1 MHGDFALFATFTMAL
16 VTAFA
21 GGVIAR
27 RLGLPSLVGYLCAGL
42 VIGPF
47 TIGFVGDANYMNQ
60 LAEMGVIFMMFGVGV
75 HFSLNDL
82 WSVRTIAIPG
92 ALLQMA
98 LGTLLG
104 FLLAAWWGWSGS
116 AGLVMGLAISVA
128 STVVL
133 LRGLTDH
140 GLLST
145 MHGKVAVGWLVLE
158 DLATVA
164 ILVVMPLL
172 FGAHSGSEKT
182 WFALGVTAVQ
192 FIAFIALMLFVGARL
207 IPWLLGSIALTRSR
221 ELFIL
226 AVVAIALGV
235 AFGAAAFFGVSL
247 ALGAFL
253 AGVVLGESEVGHQV
267 GAEVIP
273 FRDIFSVLFF
283 VSVGMLVNPMAILAS
298 WGQVLMLILLVVCG
312 KWLINLSLGLIL
324 PASATTMLVVAA
336 GLSQIGEFTFI
347 VGSLGVSLGVLSQD
361 QYGLILAAA
370 TVSIMVNPFLFDLIP
385 TQEAFLKKFP
395 FFWQRLN
402 KSTAMPAAL
411 DRRMHDHIIIVGH
424 GRVGKYIGHVLTQLH
439 LPYVVVESDAVA
451 AKAMQE
457 AGIITL
463 FGDAANSEILHHTD
477 MATARALVVTVA
489 DETTAAVVVASAH
502 AMAPHLPIIAR
513 AATESGVHRLAAVGA
528 CHIIHPE
535 LEGGLEIMRHTL
547 LALGYPPGH
556 IQPYVDAVRGDA
568 YAAIASEGTRP
579 YVLDQ
584 LLTATR
590 GVEIAWQPVAAHSAL
605 VGKSMQEAN
614 LRALVGTSVI
624 ALLRDGHVIPNPQ
637 ADTHFAVGDL
647 VGVIGTVQELAA
659 TAALLDPTRE
669 QTPP

>member
-27 RLGLPSLVGYLCAGL
+27 RLGLPSMVGYLFAGL
-42 VIGPF
+42 LIGPF
-47 TIGFVGDANYMNQ
+47 TIGFVGNTNYMHQ
-60 LAEMGVIFMMFGVGV
+60 LAEMGVIFMMFGVGL
-75 HFSLNDL
+75 HFSLKDL

-98 LGTLLG
+98 LGTLFG
-104 FLLAAWWGWSGS
+104 FLLADWWGWSVS
-116 AGLVMGLAISVA
+116 AGMVMGMAISVA

-145 MHGKVAVGWLVLE
+145 IHGKVAVGWLVLE

-164 ILVVMPLL
+164 ILVLMPSL
-172 FGAHSGSEKT
+172 FGDHSSSEST
-182 WFALGVTAVQ
+182 WLAIGFTAVQ
-192 FIAFIALMLFVGARL
+192 SVAFIAIMLFVGARL
-207 IPWLLGSIALTRSR
+207 IPWLLGRIALTRSR

-235 AFGAAAFFGVSL
+235 AFGAAEFFGMSL

-253 AGVVLGESEVGHQV
+253 AGVVIGESDVGHQV

-273 FRDIFSVLFF
+273 FRDVFSVLFF

-298 WGQVLMLILLVVCG
+298 WWQVLMLTLLVVFG
-312 KWLINLSLGLIL
+312 KWLINLLLGLIL

-347 VGSLGVSLGVLSQD
+347 VGSLGVSLGVLSQE

-370 TVSIMVNPFLFDLIP
+370 TLSIMVNPFMFDLIP
-385 TQEAFLKKFP
+385 KQEAFLKKFP
-395 FFWQRLN
+395 FFWKRFNQ
-402 KSTAMPAAL
+402 STALPEAL
-411 DRRMHDHIIIVGH
+411 DRSMHDHIIIVGY
-424 GRVGKYIGHVLTQLH
+424 GRVGKYIGRVLKQLN
-439 LPYVVVESDAVA
+439 LPYLVVESDAVA
-451 AKAMQE
+451 VKEMQE
-457 AGIITL
+457 AGIVTL
-463 FGDAANSEILHHTD
+463 FGDAANSEILQHTD
-477 MATARALVVTVA
+477 MSAARALVVTVS
-489 DETTAAVVVASAH
+489 DETTAELVVASAH
-502 AMAPHLPIIAR
+502 DMAPQLPIIAR

-528 CHIIHPE
+528 SYIIHPE

-568 YAAIASEGTRP
+568 YAAIAAEGTRP

-584 LLTATR
+584 LITATR
-590 GVEIAWQPVAAHSAL
+590 GVEIAWQPVAEHSTL
-605 VGKSMQEAN
+605 VGKSMKEAN
-614 LRALVGTSVI
+614 LRARVGTSVI
-624 ALLRDGHVIPNPQ
+624 ALLRDGHVIANPTSG
-637 ADTHFAVGDL
+637 THFEVGDL
-647 VGVIGTVQELAA
+647 VGVIGTGQELAA
-659 TAALLDPTRE
+659 TAELLDPRT
-669 QTPP
+669 